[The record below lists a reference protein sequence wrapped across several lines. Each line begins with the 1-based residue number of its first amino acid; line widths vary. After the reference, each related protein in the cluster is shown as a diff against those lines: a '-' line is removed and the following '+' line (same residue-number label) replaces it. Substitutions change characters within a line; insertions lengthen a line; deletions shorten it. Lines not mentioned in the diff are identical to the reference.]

1 MNGISK
7 ANITNATTGTGGFT
21 GNITGLTQVTLMA
34 ASLGNVQLGTSGQ
47 GLNTALE
54 TVEIPSQ
61 SGLHS
66 VDDGCC
72 SRGRKRYG
80 RHQSEWRGRRN
91 DHGKPRCDI
100 GDQRLRDRERQ

>member
-1 MNGISK
+1 MPAAGVNTLNTGDNLQDSANDGTLNQTITATGINPPLATGVTTNGVSK

-47 GLNTALE
+47 GLNTALA

-61 SGLHS
+61 
-66 VDDGCC
+66 
-72 SRGRKRYG
+72 
-80 RHQSEWRGRRN
+80 
-91 DHGKPRCDI
+91 
-100 GDQRLRDRERQ
+100 